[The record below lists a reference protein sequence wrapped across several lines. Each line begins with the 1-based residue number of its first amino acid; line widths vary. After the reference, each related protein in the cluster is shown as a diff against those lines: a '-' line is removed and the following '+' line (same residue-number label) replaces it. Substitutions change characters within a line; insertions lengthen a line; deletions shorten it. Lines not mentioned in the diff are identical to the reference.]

1 MKDVTLKFVNFK
13 DNGEY
18 RVMVFSGDEGA
29 EITTSY
35 KEIAQSV
42 HEFCKALLAQMKIEP
57 CAPFIELTKD
67 KDGKYTVAAT
77 FNDTGDTLLFRAK
90 DKQIAESAK
99 IFIQDFVDMA
109 RE

>member
-13 DNGEY
+13 GNGEY

-29 EITTSY
+29 EITTSH

-42 HEFCKALLAQMKIEP
+42 HEFCKALWAQMKIET

-67 KDGKYTVAAT
+67 KDGYTVAAV
-77 FNDTGDTLLFRAK
+77 FNDSGNTLVFHAK
-90 DKQIAESAK
+90 DEHIAESAK

-109 RE
+109 GE

>member
-1 MKDVTLKFVNFK
+1 MKDVILKLVNFK

-29 EITTSY
+29 ELTTPN

-42 HEFCKALLAQMKIEP
+42 HEFCKALWAQMKIET
-57 CAPFIELTKD
+57 CAPFTELTKD
-67 KDGKYTVAAT
+67 KDGYTVAAV
-77 FNDTGDTLLFRAK
+77 FNDSGNTLLFRAK

-99 IFIQDFVDMA
+99 IFIQDFADMA